1 MESLAALWN
10 LVGKGSLHSL
20 RLCGDKACCDRT
32 AETDMHKH
40 SVSWVPSFTLAS
52 QSGFIILMLRG
63 CLTFSFSLLQG
74 AGIPVNGQ
82 ERCKGRT
89 ISVWGDAVESS
100 KFTFML

>member
-52 QSGFIILMLRG
+52 QSGFVILMLRG
-63 CLTFSFSLLQG
+63 CLTFSFSLLRR

-89 ISVWGDAVESS
+89 RSVWGDAVESS